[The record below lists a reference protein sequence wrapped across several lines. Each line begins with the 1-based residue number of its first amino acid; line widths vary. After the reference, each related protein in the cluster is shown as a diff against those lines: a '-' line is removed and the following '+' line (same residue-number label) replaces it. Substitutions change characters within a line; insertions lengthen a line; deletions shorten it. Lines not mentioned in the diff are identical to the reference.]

1 MKKDIV
7 TIKDIAKQLD
17 ISVSTVSRAL
27 SDSPVVKEATRKAV
41 KELAKKLNYQP
52 NFTALSLR
60 SSTTRTLGI
69 VIPQV
74 VHEFFSSVIT
84 GIEDYANSIGY
95 NVIICTSHESY
106 EKEVQNVRTLI
117 NGRVDGV
124 LICISKHTKNFDH
137 LNDIKEKK
145 LPLVFFDCIC
155 EDVASD
161 KVVIDDYDAGY
172 KAVNH
177 LIAVGC
183 KRIAHIS
190 GPIQLLINQHRFEG
204 YKQAL
209 LDNNLPYDDKL
220 VIHCDGGD
228 YEHGYEVSS
237 ELFSRDAPDGLFCG
251 TDMLAIGAIK
261 NIKKN
266 GLKIPDDI
274 AVVGFSNW
282 EISSLYEPS
291 LSTLTQPGY
300 EMGQVAANKLF
311 EQINDPDHQFS
322 ETVLQSELVIRDSSK
337 KK

>member
-41 KELAKKLNYQP
+41 KDLAKKLNYQP

-69 VIPQV
+69 VIPRV

-137 LNDIKEKK
+137 LNDIKEKN

-177 LIAVGC
+177 LIEVGC
-183 KRIAHIS
+183 KRIAHIG

-209 LDNNLPYDDKL
+209 LDNNLPYDDQL

-228 YEHGYEVSS
+228 YEHGYEVSAD
-237 ELFSRDAPDGLFCG
+237 LFIKEVPDGLFCG

-311 EQINDPDHQFS
+311 EQINDPNHQFS
-322 ETVLQSELVIRDSSK
+322 ETVLQSELVIRDSSSK
-337 KK
+337 